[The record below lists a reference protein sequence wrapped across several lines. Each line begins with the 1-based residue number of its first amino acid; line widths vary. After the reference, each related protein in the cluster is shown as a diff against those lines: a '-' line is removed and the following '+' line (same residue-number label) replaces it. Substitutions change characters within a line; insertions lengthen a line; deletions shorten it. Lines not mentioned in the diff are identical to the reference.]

1 MPKQRIIRNQIITP
15 EKRELAKEFRRN
27 MTPAEKLLWAKL
39 RTNRLNGYHFRRQQI
54 IDGFIVD
61 FYCHSVGLVVEIDGP
76 IHQQQK
82 DYDRERTRILKER
95 GLHLI
100 RFQNQDVMNE
110 LNSTLNKIVTVC
122 IQLSKDVSDF
132 PTG

>member
-1 MPKQRIIRNQIITP
+1 MPKHRIIRNQKITP
-15 EKRELAKEFRRN
+15 EKRELAKELRRN
-27 MTPAEKLLWAKL
+27 MTPAEKLLWVKL

-61 FYCHSVGLVVEIDGP
+61 FYCHSVDLIIEIDGP

-95 GLHLI
+95 GLHLL
-100 RFQNQDVMNE
+100 RFKNEEVMNE
-110 LNSTLNKIVTVC
+110 LDSILQKIIAVC
-122 IQLSKDVSDF
+122 DQLSKEDKDN

>member
-1 MPKQRIIRNQIITP
+1 MPKHRIIRNQKITP
-15 EKRELAKEFRRN
+15 EKRELAKELRRN

-54 IDGFIVD
+54 IDGFVVD
-61 FYCHSVGLVVEIDGP
+61 FYCHSVGLVIEIDGP

-82 DYDRERTRILKER
+82 DYDLERTRILKEH

-100 RFQNQDVMNE
+100 RFQNQEVMNE
-110 LNSTLNKIVTVC
+110 LDTTLQKILMVC
-122 IQLSKDVSDF
+122 DQLSKEARDI
-132 PTG
+132 PTN

>member
-1 MPKQRIIRNQIITP
+1 MSKQRIIRNQKITP
-15 EKRELAKEFRRN
+15 EKRDLAKELRRN

-61 FYCHSVGLVVEIDGP
+61 FYCHSVGLVIEIDGP

-82 DYDRERTRILKER
+82 DYDQERTQLLIER

-100 RFQNQDVMNE
+100 RFQNQEVMNE
-110 LNSTLNKIVTVC
+110 LDTALQNILMVC
-122 IQLSKDVSDF
+122 DQLSK
-132 PTG
+132 